1 MLVGHSIINYVTGQH
16 RRLMRYDRGVT
27 SVWQGRSLWHELGRV
42 GLGGMP
48 IITRHESLNSGP
60 DNSTKHDSP
69 VPKGGLHFCPK
80 PTGANVKAVVI
91 NYRSIMGFMRSVSS
105 FYHGGG
111 GGMKSG
117 CSSVQKLI
125 LQPPYRL
132 LLETRW
138 PHRCGTTMDAA
149 RC

>member
-1 MLVGHSIINYVTGQH
+1 MSWAGS
-16 RRLMRYDRGVT
+16 
-27 SVWQGRSLWHELGRV
+27 GRV
-42 GLGGMP
+42 GLFGGGAP

-60 DNSTKHDSP
+60 DNRAKHDSP

-91 NYRSIMGFMRSVSS
+91 NYRSIMGFMRSLSS
-105 FYHGGG
+105 FYHR

-125 LQPPYRL
+125 
-132 LLETRW
+132 
-138 PHRCGTTMDAA
+138 
-149 RC
+149 

>member
-1 MLVGHSIINYVTGQH
+1 MRDREGHSDMSWAGS
-16 RRLMRYDRGVT
+16 G
-27 SVWQGRSLWHELGRV
+27 WA
-42 GLGGMP
+42 GGAP

-105 FYHGGG
+105 FYHRGEHEGC
-111 GGMKSG
+111 

-132 LLETRW
+132 LLETS
-138 PHRCGTTMDAA
+138 
-149 RC
+149 